1 MIEIVINFD
10 PQKQYFKI
18 YEPSSDSLMV
28 SANLTEALCILNKF
42 LLDSGMIKEDI
53 LKSPDISYH
62 IDSYT
67 MKGIIEGNLKLVKRL
82 NQAPSG
88 FQISSQRFNNTNSGQ
103 QGGEKRRKSNSGL
116 ASATGFRSAYKKF
129 GGNSF

>member
-1 MIEIVINFD
+1 MIEIVISFD
-10 PQKQYFKI
+10 PQKQYIKI
-18 YEPSSDSLMV
+18 YDPRSDSLMV

-67 MKGIIEGNLKLVKRL
+67 MKGIIEGNLKYVKRL

-88 FQISSQRFNNTNSGQ
+88 FQISSQRFNNSNSGQ